1 VEGNQAVRNAVF
13 FLRLSIVGLLAYGL
27 WALWEWAEIALY
39 GIHQL
44 SVVDAVAA
52 VFVAV
57 VLERWI
63 WRLFN
68 G

>member
-1 VEGNQAVRNAVF
+1 MRNAVF
-13 FLRLSIVGLLAYGL
+13 FLRLSTVGLLAYGL
-27 WALWEWAEIALY
+27 LELWEAVEIALY

-44 SVVDAVAA
+44 SVVDAAAA